1 VTFLAIF
8 GRELVYTWR
17 QFLFFAVMSAIANA
31 AVLAT
36 INQAA
41 ALPAADGTAGSLI
54 ALGIA
59 ILIYALS
66 QRTLM
71 LSASN
76 LAEATVDSLRG
87 RFVAALQSADLI
99 DIERLDRNQLY
110 NTIGSEMQV
119 ISDGAL
125 NLIII
130 GQSAILVIAVMAYLA
145 WLSLAA
151 LLLASSFTAIAA
163 WFHISRT
170 QQISEQL
177 ARAFATSTAL
187 FGGFTDFVDGVKE
200 VKLNFARS
208 GELAAYLRQLS
219 SEVARQR
226 LATRELFT
234 ADFVASQV
242 AFFLLAGVVVF
253 VVPMLTDVDHP
264 TVVKITASVL
274 FLIGPISAVV
284 GGLPVLQRVNAAADA
299 ILSVEARLTEIG
311 RDAPSISAP
320 PAMAFERLALDGVSF
335 SYGSVDGEPGFHVGP
350 INFAVNHGDVVFITG
365 GNGSGK
371 STLLKLITG
380 LYRPE
385 DGEIRLN
392 GQLIGP
398 DQLSGY
404 RNLFSAIFQDYHLFR
419 ELYGIPQV
427 DRDRAQQYLT
437 LMEIQ
442 DKVQIVDRSPTTL
455 ALSSGQRKRL
465 AMVILLLEDRPVYVF
480 DEWAADQDP
489 AFRQKFYREIV
500 PMLKQSGKTIIAVT
514 HDERYFDAA
523 DFRVHLEEGQLRAEA
538 VGSPIRS
545 Q

>member
-1 VTFLAIF
+1 MTFLAIF

-31 AVLAT
+31 GVLAA

-41 ALPAADGTAGSLI
+41 GLPAEDGTVGALI
-54 ALGIA
+54 TLGIA
-59 ILIYALS
+59 ILIYAVS
-66 QRTLM
+66 QRALM
-71 LSASN
+71 LNASN
-76 LAEATVDSLRG
+76 LAEATVDSLRN
-87 RFVAALQSADLI
+87 RFVAGLQSADLI
-99 DIERLDRNQLY
+99 DIERLDRNELY

-130 GQSAILVIAVMAYLA
+130 GQSGILVIAIMAYLA

-151 LLLASSFTAIAA
+151 LLLAASFTAIAA
-163 WFHISRT
+163 WFHIART
-170 QQISEQL
+170 KQISEQL

-187 FGGFTDFVDGVKE
+187 FGGFTDFVDGAKE

-208 GELAAYLRQLS
+208 SELAAYLRQLS

-234 ADFVASQV
+234 TDFVASQV

-253 VVPMLTDVDHP
+253 VVPMVTAIDRP
-264 TVVKITASVL
+264 TVIKITASVL

-284 GGLPVLQRVNAAADA
+284 GGLPVLQRVNAAAEA
-299 ILSVEARLTEIG
+299 LLSVEARLTEIG
-311 RDAPSISAP
+311 RDEPPMDAP
-320 PAMAFERLALDGVSF
+320 PAVGFQRLALQRVTFD
-335 SYGSVDGEPGFHVGP
+335 YGSIDGEPGFRIGP
-350 INFAVNHGDVVFITG
+350 IDFAVNHGDIVFITG

-380 LYRPE
+380 LYRPN
-385 DGEIRLN
+385 DGEIQLN
-392 GQLIGP
+392 GEVIGP
-398 DQLSGY
+398 EQLSCY

-419 ELYGIPQV
+419 ELYGIPRV
-427 DRDRAQQYLT
+427 DSARAQEYLT

-442 DKVQIVDRSPTTL
+442 DKVQIVDRSLTTL

-465 AMVILLLEDRPVYVF
+465 AMVILLLEDRPVLVL

-489 AFRQKFYREIV
+489 AFRRKFYREII
-500 PMLKQSGKTIIAVT
+500 PMLKGNGKTIIAVT
-514 HDERYFDAA
+514 HDERYFDVA
-523 DFRVHLEEGQLRAEA
+523 DFRLHLEEGQLRAEA
-538 VGSPIRS
+538 DGSPMS
-545 Q
+545 

>member
-8 GRELVYTWR
+8 WRELVYTWR

-31 AVLAT
+31 AVLAA

-41 ALPAADGTAGSLI
+41 GLPADDGRAGPLI
-54 ALGIA
+54 VLGIA
-59 ILIYALS
+59 ILIYAVS
-66 QRTLM
+66 QRALM
-71 LSASN
+71 LNASN
-76 LAEATVDSLRG
+76 LAEATVDSLRN

-130 GQSAILVIAVMAYLA
+130 GQSGILVIAIMTYLA
-145 WLSLAA
+145 WLSLPA

-170 QQISEQL
+170 TQISEQL

-187 FGGFTDFVDGVKE
+187 FGGFTDFVDGAKE

-208 GELAAYLRQLS
+208 SELAAHLRQLS
-219 SEVARQR
+219 SEVARRR

-234 ADFVASQV
+234 TDFVASQL
-242 AFFLLAGVVVF
+242 AFFLLAGVIVF
-253 VVPMLTDVDHP
+253 VVPILTAVDRP
-264 TVVKITASVL
+264 TVIKITASVL

-311 RDAPSISAP
+311 RDVLPIEAP
-320 PAMAFERLALDGVSF
+320 PAVGFERLALQGVNF
-335 SYGSVDGEPGFHVGP
+335 DYGSIDREPGFRIGP
-350 INFAVNHGDVVFITG
+350 LDFAVNHGNVVFITG

-380 LYRPE
+380 LYRPN
-385 DGEIRLN
+385 DGEILLN
-392 GQLIGP
+392 GRVVSREQLP
-398 DQLSGY
+398 SY
-404 RNLFSAIFQDYHLFR
+404 RNLFSAILQDYHLFQ
-419 ELYGIPQV
+419 ELHGIPRV
-427 DRDRAQQYLT
+427 DAARAQEYLT

-442 DKVQIVDRSPTTL
+442 DKVQIVDRSLTTL

-465 AMVILLLEDRPVYVF
+465 AMVILLLEDRPVFVL

-489 AFRQKFYREIV
+489 AFRRKFYREII
-500 PMLKQSGKTIIAVT
+500 PMLKRNGKTIIAVT

-523 DFRVHLEEGQLRAEA
+523 DFRLHLEEGQLRAEA
-538 VGSPIRS
+538 DGPPIA
-545 Q
+545 

>member
-1 VTFLAIF
+1 VTFLTIF
-8 GRELVYTWR
+8 GRELVHTWR

-41 ALPAADGTAGSLI
+41 ALPEPGGTGAPLI
-54 ALGIA
+54 VLGIA
-59 ILIYALS
+59 ILIYAVA

-76 LAEATVDSLRG
+76 LAEATVDNLRT
-87 RFVAALQSADLI
+87 RFVAALQSADLV
-99 DIERLDRNQLY
+99 DIERLDKNQLY

-130 GQSAILVIAVMAYLA
+130 GQSGILVIAIMAYLA

-151 LLLASSFTAIAA
+151 LVLASSFTAIAA

-170 QQISEQL
+170 NQISEQL

-187 FGGFTDFVDGVKE
+187 FGGFTDFVDGAKE
-200 VKLNFARS
+200 VKLNFARAS
-208 GELAAYLRQLS
+208 ELAAYLRQLS

-253 VVPMLTDVDHP
+253 LVPMLTAVDRP

-284 GGLPVLQRVNAAADA
+284 GGLPVLQRVNAAAET
-299 ILSVEARLTEIG
+299 ILSVESRLTEIG
-311 RDAPSISAP
+311 REMPPIAAP
-320 PAMAFERLALDGVSF
+320 PVVSFERLSLQQVSF
-335 SYGSVDGEPGFHVGP
+335 DYGSIDGEPGFHIGP
-350 INFAVNHGDVVFITG
+350 IDFAVSRGEVVFITG

-380 LYRPE
+380 LYRPNQ
-385 DGEIRLN
+385 GEIKLN
-392 GQLIGP
+392 GNAIGP
-398 DQLSGY
+398 DRLFGY
-404 RNLFSAIFQDYHLFR
+404 RNMFSAIFQDYHLLR

-427 DRDRAQQYLT
+427 DADKTQQYLT

-442 DKVQIVDRSPTTL
+442 DKVQIVNRTLTTL

-465 AMVILLLEDRPVYVF
+465 AMVILLLEDRPIYVF

-489 AFRQKFYREIV
+489 AFRQKFYREII
-500 PMLKQSGKTIIAVT
+500 PMLKGNGKTIIAVT

-523 DFRVHLEEGQLRAEA
+523 DHRVHLEEGQLRAET
-538 VGSPIRS
+538 VGSPVAS
-545 Q
+545 